1 VKKYTLSYLP
11 IFDADLSKSWE
22 YIAFKLK
29 NPTAAD
35 RLVRDTEEAI
45 LKRLKAPESSEQFH
59 SDKERE
65 HPYYR
70 IYIRNFTVWY
80 VVIDNVMEVRRFL
93 YNKMNAEKF
102 L

>member
-11 IFDADLSKSWE
+11 MFDADLLESWE

-35 RLVRDTEEAI
+35 RLVSDTEKAI
-45 LKRLKAPESSEQFH
+45 LERLKAPESFEKFH

-65 HPYYR
+65 YPYYR

-80 VVIDNVMEVRRFL
+80 VVVDNVMEVRRFL
-93 YNKMNAEKF
+93 YRKRSAEDF